1 MRARALPLTGLL
13 LAALASAPAA
23 AVGAASGPSIARCAL
38 GGREPVADAFARG
51 LAARERAYAAAR
63 PASERAHAR
72 RAYAAGAAAWVF
84 GMPSVLLR
92 ATVARYPTNRL
103 AGAARLADPS
113 TTVIV
118 APNHDTTYAIA
129 HIDLGQGPLVIDA
142 PDTRGRYS
150 VLQLMDTF
158 TNAFAYVG
166 AGRER
171 ERATSALLLP
181 PGWHGAVPA
190 GVRVIRSPSTVVWLL
205 GRTLV
210 DSGRDLAAARAVM
223 AAYALT
229 PLDAWRAG
237 RRDRELVLDGFPAS
251 TTGPVTLPRGR
262 AFLSALGAALAAD
275 PPPARDACA
284 LEALAARGVGPGRVP
299 HARNADALAAGARAA
314 PAVLVRARRRIQRQ
328 SARRNGGWAALPP
341 RTAGAYGTRYALR
354 AMVATI
360 GLGANRA
367 GQAVYEAAERDA
379 DDRPLDGRHRYELRF
394 AAGARPPVRAF
405 WSVTL
410 YDRRLRLWPN
420 PLGRYVLGDRSPG
433 LPRHGPLTVRVSH
446 APPKRGRARWLPAPA
461 GAFRLYLRLYE
472 PRAAVVDGRWR
483 PARIVRVG

>member
-1 MRARALPLTGLL
+1 MRCTSCISPRNARRCRRSRDPADTWARINHLACRPMRARALPLTGLL

-23 AVGAASGPSIARCAL
+23 ALGAAPGPSIARCAL

-63 PASERAHAR
+63 PAPERAHAR

-84 GMPSVLLR
+84 GMPTVLLR

-129 HIDLGQGPLVIDA
+129 HIDLRQGPLVIDA

-210 DSGRDLAAARAVM
+210 DSGRDLAAAGAVM
-223 AAYALT
+223 AGYALT

-237 RRDRELVLDGFPAS
+237 RRDRELVLDAFPAS

-284 LEALAARGVGPGRVP
+284 LEALAAQGVGPGRVP
-299 HARNADALAAGARAA
+299 PARNADALAAGARAA

-328 SARRNGGWAALPP
+328 
-341 RTAGAYGTRYALR
+341 TA
-354 AMVATI
+354 
-360 GLGANRA
+360 
-367 GQAVYEAAERDA
+367 
-379 DDRPLDGRHRYELRF
+379 
-394 AAGARPPVRAF
+394 
-405 WSVTL
+405 
-410 YDRRLRLWPN
+410 
-420 PLGRYVLGDRSPG
+420 
-433 LPRHGPLTVRVSH
+433 
-446 APPKRGRARWLPAPA
+446 
-461 GAFRLYLRLYE
+461 
-472 PRAAVVDGRWR
+472 
-483 PARIVRVG
+483 